1 MKKKT
6 FFLVLVG
13 LIGWQRTWTLSN
25 SKYMVNSCW
34 SIEEFNF
41 FCLLLIFHCY
51 LLLFFLGL
59 NSIKICFNID
69 ENKVHQYILK
79 KQEKDIEPNRIVP
92 TCLIS
97 LIK

>member
-41 FCLLLIFHCY
+41 FFLLLIFHCNNEIITT
-51 LLLFFLGL
+51 FLGL
-59 NSIKICFNID
+59 NSIKVCFIID
-69 ENKVHQYILK
+69 ESKVHQYVLK
-79 KQEKDIEPNRIVP
+79 KTNL
-92 TCLIS
+92 LIYKKKI
-97 LIK
+97 LNQTV